1 MNNVIYFVA
10 RVFFSKKDGS
20 QSNSIQAFDSEIKA
34 RKRFWAI
41 LTTDADNADIDYE
54 MVQIVRSD
62 GSRIDL
68 QICDNREPAPTPDPE
83 SEATV

>member
-1 MNNVIYFVA
+1 MNNVTFFVI
-10 RVFFSKKDGS
+10 RVFFLKKDGS
-20 QSNSIQAFDSEIKA
+20 QSNSIQAYDSEIKA
-34 RKRFWAI
+34 RKRFWAV

-68 QICDNREPAPTPDPE
+68 QIFDNRETVPTSDPE